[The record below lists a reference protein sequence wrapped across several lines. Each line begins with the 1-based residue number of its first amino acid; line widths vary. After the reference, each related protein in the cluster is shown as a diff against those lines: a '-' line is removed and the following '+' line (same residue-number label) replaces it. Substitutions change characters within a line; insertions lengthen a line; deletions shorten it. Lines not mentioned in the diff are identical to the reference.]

1 MAPAGF
7 HLICPKCYRPVAD
20 TDPYCQGCAR
30 PREPDGWV
38 ADPYLGHVVGGK
50 YRVVS
55 RLGAGGMGAVLR
67 ATHFYGDTALGD
79 VVIKFLLAEHVN
91 DPERRERF
99 VKEARAARELHS
111 PHVVKVFDFGEDDDG
126 TPYLVMEYLQG
137 RSLFRVMTD
146 AGRLPVRRALL
157 IASQVAE
164 AMVECHDKGML
175 HRDLKPDN
183 LLLLDARGGDF
194 VKIVDFGIA
203 RLPQQGGQSHSFV
216 SSLMIGT
223 PRYMAPEQ
231 IAGKPIDGRIDI
243 FALGVILFEMLCGAP
258 PILLRDGD
266 NEMAYVGLNVNEPP
280 RKVSALLPWAPA
292 PLTALVDR
300 MMAKRREER
309 PERMADV
316 VHAIEEL
323 LKLPALQP
331 DRFSADTVGTSDSV
345 SRLLLP
351 RPESHQ
357 RSFLFTLRGT
367 RGRRYVVPALLG
379 AVAALTLLVSFL
391 LSRAGPEADLAPFG
405 APPRASVSSLAP
417 PPDGRPPLPLSRED
431 RPPPDLGA
439 PTAVAADPSA
449 GQDPGPSPRD
459 EHSRRR
465 RGSRRVRSTH
475 GAKRPA
481 APE

>member
-1 MAPAGF
+1 MHDVNVIPLNPSGADPNHRLGNVELGCFRLEEVIGQGSYGTTYLATQLGFDREAVVKIAHAELLDTRDAEVIRRRFADELRAATRVTHENLVTLYTAGETAEGLPAIAMELVPGDPLEDLLIVHPAG
-7 HLICPKCYRPVAD
+7 L
-20 TDPYCQGCAR
+20 PYEIV
-30 PREPDGWV
+30 EP
-38 ADPYLGHVVGGK
+38 AFTQLASALAALH
-50 YRVVS
+50 
-55 RLGAGGMGAVLR
+55 AGG
-67 ATHFYGDTALGD
+67 
-79 VVIKFLLAEHVN
+79 VV
-91 DPERRERF
+91 
-99 VKEARAARELHS
+99 
-111 PHVVKVFDFGEDDDG
+111 
-126 TPYLVMEYLQG
+126 
-137 RSLFRVMTD
+137 
-146 AGRLPVRRALL
+146 
-157 IASQVAE
+157 
-164 AMVECHDKGML
+164 
-175 HRDLKPDN
+175 HRDLSPRN
-183 LLLLDARGGDF
+183 VMLDAPPGQPPRLK
-194 VKIVDFGIA
+194 VLDFGVA
-203 RLPQQGGQSHSFV
+203 MLRGRPRHTLGAV
-216 SSLMIGT
+216 GT

-391 LSRAGPEADLAPFG
+391 LSRAGPEADLTPFG

-439 PTAVAADPSA
+439 PTAVATDPSA
-449 GQDPGPSPRD
+449 GQDPRPSPRD